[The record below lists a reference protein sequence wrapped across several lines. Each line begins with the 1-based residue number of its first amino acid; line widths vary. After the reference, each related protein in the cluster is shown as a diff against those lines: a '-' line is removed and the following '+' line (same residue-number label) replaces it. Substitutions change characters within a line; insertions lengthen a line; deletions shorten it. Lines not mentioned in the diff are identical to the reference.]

1 MAILIRPAKHIRKK
15 RSGNGD
21 LILKKLEDFLKNES
35 EEPVKILC
43 HFWKDQQNAI
53 TYKELRQAVIDGT
66 LRRKHSESGLTTTLF
81 WFRNA

>member
-53 TYKELRQAVIDGT
+53 TYK
-66 LRRKHSESGLTTTLF
+66 
-81 WFRNA
+81 